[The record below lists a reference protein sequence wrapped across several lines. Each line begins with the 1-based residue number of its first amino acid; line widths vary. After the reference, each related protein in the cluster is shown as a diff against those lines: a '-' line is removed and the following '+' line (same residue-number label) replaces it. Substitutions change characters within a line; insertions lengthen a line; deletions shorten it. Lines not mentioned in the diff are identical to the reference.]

1 MERPAQ
7 GDWPGRDRREPRLGA
22 PSWTVRKPL
31 ADWLQAEARA
41 AAERHGRYRVL
52 DVGSGI
58 KPYYP
63 FFAPYADEFVG
74 VDLANPDADLQGP
87 AEDLPVPDGSYEIVL
102 CNQVLEHVDD
112 PDAVVRELHRVTA
125 PGGRVLASTHG
136 VMVYH
141 PNPDDLWRWTHAGLE
156 RLFRR
161 NADWASVTATPGAG
175 TAATLGMLVATYAHL
190 LCKRAG
196 FARAALPFIAAV
208 NAAAEA
214 LDRRVPLLRGTAPGS
229 IAANYHVV
237 AEKRA

>member
-1 MERPAQ
+1 VEASTA
-7 GDWPGRDRREPRLGA
+7 DWPGADRRDPPRGT
-22 PSWTVRKPL
+22 PTWSVRRPL

-63 FFAPYADEFVG
+63 YFAAHADAFVG
-74 VDLANPDADLQGP
+74 VDLANPDADVQAP
-87 AEDLPVPDGSYEIVL
+87 AEDLPVEDGSYEVVL

-141 PNPDDLWRWTHAGLE
+141 PNPDDLWRWTHSGLE

-161 NADWASVTATPGAG
+161 NGDWSSVTVSPGAG
-175 TAATLGMLVATYAHL
+175 TGACLGMLLATYLHL
-190 LCKRAG
+190 LAKQAHA
-196 FARAALPFIAAV
+196 ARLAEGPISLV
-208 NAAAEA
+208 NAAAAA
-214 LDRRVPLLRGTAPGS
+214 LDRRVALLRGTAPGT

-237 AEKRA
+237 AVR

>member
-1 MERPAQ
+1 MTSYAV
-7 GDWPGRDRREPRLGA
+7 REP
-22 PSWTVRKPL
+22 L
-31 ADWLQAEARA
+31 ARWLRAEAA
-41 AAERHGRYRVL
+41 AAGERHGRYRVL

-63 FFAPYADEFVG
+63 FFAAHASEFVG
-74 VDLANPDADLQGP
+74 VDLANPDADLQAP
-87 AEDLPVPDGSYEIVL
+87 AEAMPVEDGSYELVL

-141 PNPDDLWRWTHAGLE
+141 PNPDDLWRWTHTGLE

-161 NADWASVTATPGAG
+161 NGDWAELSVRPGAG
-175 TAATLGMLVATYAHL
+175 TAATLGMLLATYVHL
-190 LCKRAG
+190 LFKRLRVPRLAEPLV
-196 FARAALPFIAAV
+196 AALNAV
-208 NAAAEA
+208 CRAV
-214 LDRRVPLLRGTAPGS
+214 DDRVPLLAGTAPGS